1 MPGGPRGALVDE
13 VNGDSICDQIPL
25 PHGHGSVNFRFSMI
39 PSSLKFQVSPAHRL
53 RRIVQERNSSSH
65 KSLKRERGVG
75 DLRDASP
82 KGPLTGEGP
91 GHSERADNSKIS
103 QIPNPSLALQA
114 SMVFAFIGSLD
125 LRLFVEVSGQSYS
138 PRILTAVPP
147 MI

>member
-1 MPGGPRGALVDE
+1 M
-13 VNGDSICDQIPL
+13 
-25 PHGHGSVNFRFSMI
+25 
-39 PSSLKFQVSPAHRL
+39 KFQLSPATGCAGSYRKG
-53 RRIVQERNSSSH
+53 NYSSH

-82 KGPLTGEGP
+82 KGPLTGEGS

-125 LRLFVEVSGQSYS
+125 LRPVVSPASDRGLASSSTRELALQSGFGQEC
-138 PRILTAVPP
+138 LTYA
-147 MI
+147 